1 VSTPTEVG
9 WEGGLGENDSA
20 TLFIYALD
28 SHGNRRYRASRLCN
42 VVYRMSTAPF
52 GDRIWWVDFV
62 VPIDHKTRHGPYRT
76 KAEAKAM
83 AVTLWRMT

>member
-1 VSTPTEVG
+1 MTPTETG

-20 TLFIYALD
+20 VLYIYAKDPRSKLWQR
-28 SHGNRRYRASRLCN
+28 SSRVCH
-42 VVYRMSTAPF
+42 VGYKMSSAPF

-62 VPIDHKTRHGPYRT
+62 MPVDGTHQHGPYRT
-76 KAEAKAM
+76 KDEAKAM